1 MSDQY
6 NANEAGRSEA
16 VRDMTEPGWRERE
29 AERHDRL
36 KNAIPELSG
45 GAPGKLGDGIRG
57 HDVVSM
63 NFYKWWYEIG
73 SGIVKL
79 DTDDNEEH
87 ARRVAKEAWG
97 FVMRQM
103 VTEHGIAIARVIES
117 DDFAAEVAWILN
129 PLPPGTLLYE
139 GPNAE
144 VSGAC
149 APCRDKYKLP

>member
-1 MSDQY
+1 
-6 NANEAGRSEA
+6 
-16 VRDMTEPGWRERE
+16 
-29 AERHDRL
+29 
-36 KNAIPELSG
+36 
-45 GAPGKLGDGIRG
+45 
-57 HDVVSM
+57 M

-129 PLPPGTLLYE
+129 PLPPGTMLYE
-139 GPNAE
+139 A
-144 VSGAC
+144 
-149 APCRDKYKLP
+149 